1 MCLLYHPP
9 TNSPLFTTP
18 HADSIQSNWS
28 SLLVPCSASFY
39 TKKQISQKQKR
50 HLDPFCAHQWG
61 STEKEKMNLV
71 LEKPITTSSILTLWF
86 GGGDAGLGLGSSP
99 MVPVPG
105 KLIPLHVCIHP
116 YPNPNPAPDP
126 ELIQWSGSKDRDTV
140 SPSSNPNLWI
150 PAKSKRGR

>member
-1 MCLLYHPP
+1 
-9 TNSPLFTTP
+9 
-18 HADSIQSNWS
+18 
-28 SLLVPCSASFY
+28 
-39 TKKQISQKQKR
+39 
-50 HLDPFCAHQWG
+50 
-61 STEKEKMNLV
+61 MNLV

-126 ELIQWSGSKDRDTV
+126 ELIQ
-140 SPSSNPNLWI
+140 
-150 PAKSKRGR
+150 